1 MALLKEHYNHVRH
14 YETQRS
20 TVSNLIVI
28 VAAAILAFV
37 THDNEL
43 TRADLPLTI
52 LLLFVGMFGIAFAA
66 KYYER
71 TKANADRYY
80 KYRDK
85 LDELFFESK
94 VLNAVLDDAA
104 SVTKAAC
111 PRLAKGG
118 SLDWI
123 KAHRLWI
130 TFHALITGLGLILT
144 VLILYKTL

>member
-1 MALLKEHYNHVRH
+1 MDTKDQREVLVGLLKEHYNHVSH

-37 THDNEL
+37 THDNAL
-43 TRADLPLTI
+43 TGSDLPLAF
-52 LLLFVGMFGIAFAA
+52 LLLLVGVFGIAFAA

-85 LDELFFESK
+85 LDELFFDSK
-94 VLNAVLDDAA
+94 VLNAV
-104 SVTKAAC
+104 
-111 PRLAKGG
+111 
-118 SLDWI
+118 
-123 KAHRLWI
+123 
-130 TFHALITGLGLILT
+130 
-144 VLILYKTL
+144 